1 MAEHAPDAAGA
12 DPAWYD
18 NPDTKIEAA
27 TALAA
32 LGFVMAFIA
41 MVLGSVAIH
50 RGLRAAG
57 GAGGPDSKYSSS
69 SA

>member
-1 MAEHAPDAAGA
+1 MYAEHTEEAEAAA
-12 DPAWYD
+12 VEAVKPAWYD

-41 MVLGSVAIH
+41 IVLG
-50 RGLRAAG
+50 RGLH
-57 GAGGPDSKYSSS
+57 SSPS
-69 SA
+69 QLNLSRF